1 MTIQF
6 PTVQG
11 REAVDLLAATEEF
24 YREIAEEVVLALRD
38 AREGNPG
45 SAKATGQAVREL
57 RAAFGIVM
65 DERTRVAKLR
75 EKAAGCIGSG
85 VFDFDAA
92 RDEIGRRLACL
103 RDAGGGG

>member
-6 PTVQG
+6 PPG
-11 REAVDLLAATEEF
+11 PDREAVDLLAATEEF
-24 YREIAEEVVLALRD
+24 YREIAEEVVRALRD
-38 AREGNPG
+38 VRQGNPG
-45 SAKATGQAVREL
+45 AVKATGQAVRDL
-57 RAAFGIVM
+57 RAAFEIVM

-85 VFDFDAA
+85 IFDFDAA